1 MAGRAADDW
10 RDSLAIAAV
19 LTGEHQLQIGRPPE
33 EAHWFLSHGAF
44 GAAWRAHLRHSVS
57 VAPWRSTALA
67 ETGYYVSRSPS
78 GEHLVIDGGPHGY
91 MNAGHAHS
99 DALAMT
105 LSIRGLPLLID
116 PGTACYTIDQ
126 TTRDRF
132 RSTALHNTLVLDGR
146 SQSVPTGP
154 FHWERSANATT
165 HRWRTTDAFDYF
177 DGSHDGYA
185 PATHRRRVFALHSDV
200 VIVADHV
207 DDPARARHAAAA
219 HWHVDPAW
227 AVETAGRTVAF
238 HSRHERVSLVTPQ
251 GFINTAVSDRES
263 GLGWHS
269 PAYGRI
275 EAAATVTVGHEGP
288 APFWIVSIFDLNPM
302 DAIHDAV
309 FLPVWAEAGA
319 VTHAVGL
326 RIARRGSID
335 FVLFAEPAPGAHRSS
350 WRAAELE
357 TDACALFCTFDG
369 AGAATRLAIVDGSFV
384 RGSGRRA
391 MGVNLG
397 QVTSV
402 YIDEST
408 IRNFTPC
415 AASPAS

>member
-1 MAGRAADDW
+1 
-10 RDSLAIAAV
+10 
-19 LTGEHQLQIGRPPE
+19 
-33 EAHWFLSHGAF
+33 
-44 GAAWRAHLRHSVS
+44 
-57 VAPWRSTALA
+57 
-67 ETGYYVSRSPS
+67 
-78 GEHLVIDGGPHGY
+78 
-91 MNAGHAHS
+91 
-99 DALAMT
+99 
-105 LSIRGLPLLID
+105 
-116 PGTACYTIDQ
+116 
-126 TTRDRF
+126 
-132 RSTALHNTLVLDGR
+132 
-146 SQSVPTGP
+146 
-154 FHWERSANATT
+154 
-165 HRWRTTDAFDYF
+165 
-177 DGSHDGYA
+177 
-185 PATHRRRVFALHSDV
+185 
-200 VIVADHV
+200 
-207 DDPARARHAAAA
+207 
-219 HWHVDPAW
+219 
-227 AVETAGRTVAF
+227 
-238 HSRHERVSLVTPQ
+238 VTPQ